1 MAGAPVPTVTP
12 DGPPC
17 GCSRPLEADMSQYEI
32 DGRPVPRVTEIIR
45 DVLGGWFPSDPWYL
59 ERGTAVHDAMAAIL
73 RGKAFDCD
81 PRIQGFVDAGRKFIA
96 DTGAIM
102 VNVEDKVEGRVESQV
117 HQFCGRFDAILKIK
131 GCDTLIDWKTND
143 ADDERVALQ
152 LGGYALALGK
162 AAPRYG
168 MGVGLHDDGTYKCTD
183 VFDLRLKSREFAA
196 LRVVW
201 GIQDRLGQHK
211 QDAS

>member
-1 MAGAPVPTVTP
+1 
-12 DGPPC
+12 
-17 GCSRPLEADMSQYEI
+17 
-32 DGRPVPRVTEIIR
+32 
-45 DVLGGWFPSDPWYL
+45 
-59 ERGTAVHDAMAAIL
+59 
-73 RGKAFDCD
+73 
-81 PRIQGFVDAGRKFIA
+81 VDAGRKFLA
-96 DTGAIM
+96 DM
-102 VNVEDKVEGRVESQV
+102 PHKVVSVEGVVQSV
-117 HQFCGRFDAILKIK
+117 MHQYCGRYDAVLGLVTPRISGSFI
-131 GCDTLIDWKTND
+131 IDWKTND

-168 MGVGLHDDGTYKCTD
+168 MGVGLHEDGTYKCTD
-183 VFDLRLKSREFAA
+183 VFDMRLKSREFAA